1 MSTMI
6 SPSREQLARNMSA
19 GRQELADRIAR
30 ALPRDGAMECQP
42 GLHFRRYSKPGQR
55 VYAFSEPAFCV
66 IAQGSKLILLG
77 ADSYRYDSAHY
88 LISTLDL
95 PLTGQPPLII
105 ICRFYGIIG
114 EPAVRKATPY

>member
-1 MSTMI
+1 MLVRFSKTLESAALSEQKLIKMSTMI

-66 IAQGSKLILLG
+66 IAQGRKLILLG
-77 ADSYRYDSAHY
+77 ADQSIGFGAVCG
-88 LISTLDL
+88 LKL
-95 PLTGQPPLII
+95 PLRL
-105 ICRFYGIIG
+105 
-114 EPAVRKATPY
+114 